1 MSTLTIALPYVHHAG
16 FSSVV
21 ASLAES
27 PLVARL
33 LIVSDAPVAER
44 FAKAEVLTAGSF
56 RSGAFVNTAIA
67 ATTTDYL
74 AFLSEPERLQSGQR
88 AIERMIAV
96 AEDTRAGM
104 VYADYWEI
112 KGGVRNEHP
121 LIDYQFGSLRDG
133 FEFGSL
139 LLYSVPALKSAV
151 ATYGPVPDVQ
161 HAGQYD
167 IRLKVSI
174 DHEIFHLQEFL
185 YTKIETDLRKSGEK
199 MFDYVDPRNAA
210 YQKEMELVATQHLK
224 NIGAYLEP
232 KFEKLPADAGTYPV
246 EASVIIPV
254 RNRVRT
260 VADAVKSVLAQK
272 TNFAFNCI
280 VVDNHSTDGTTEVLA
295 GLAASDPR
303 VRHIVPTR
311 TDLGIGGCWNEAV
324 FSDACGRYAV
334 QLDSDDIY
342 NGPETL
348 QKMVDMFHAGDY
360 GMVIGSYQLVDMDL
374 KELPPGLIDH
384 REWTPDNGRNNAVR
398 INGLGAPRGFHTAI
412 LRRTGLP
419 NTSYGEDY
427 AAALRISRHY
437 QIGRIYTSLY
447 LCRRWEGN
455 TDAALSI
462 EKSNRNDLYKDRI
475 RTIEIRARQQMAGGR
490 K

>member
-1 MSTLTIALPYVHHAG
+1 MSTLTIALPYVQHAG

-27 PLVARL
+27 PLVSRL
-33 LIVSDAPVAER
+33 LIVSDGPVAEK
-44 FAKAEVLTAGSF
+44 FAKAEVVTAGSF
-56 RSGAFVNTAIA
+56 RSGRLVNEVVAKTS
-67 ATTTDYL
+67 TDYL

-88 AIERMIAV
+88 AIERLLTV
-96 AEDTRAGM
+96 AEDTGAGM

-133 FEFGSL
+133 FDFGSL
-139 LLYSVPALKSAV
+139 QLYSVAALKSAV
-151 ATYGPVPDVQ
+151 AKHGPVPDVQ

-167 IRLKVSI
+167 IRLKVSVG
-174 DHEIFHLQEFL
+174 HEIFHLQEFL

-224 NIGAYLEP
+224 NIGAYLAP
-232 KFEKLPADAGTYPV
+232 NFEKVPADSGKYAV

-260 VADAVKSVLAQK
+260 IGDAVKSVLAQK

-280 VVDNHSTDGTTEVLA
+280 VVDNHSTDGTTDVLA

-311 TDLGIGGCWNEAV
+311 TDLGIGGCWNEGV

-342 NGPETL
+342 SGPDTL
-348 QKMVDMFHAGDY
+348 QKVVDVFHSGDY

-384 REWTPDNGRNNAVR
+384 REWTPDNGRNNALR

-412 LRRTGLP
+412 LRRSGLP

-462 EKSNRNDLYKDRI
+462 EKANRNDLYKDRI
-475 RTIEIRARQQMAGGR
+475 RTIEIRARQRMAGG
-490 K
+490 KK